1 MRKNFDID
9 AYLTEAEERFSGFY
23 GDYDSFDDM
32 EFEGDDYGF
41 EGDDYGFE
49 GDDYGFEGDDYGFEG
64 FDNFAGAT
72 YKSPTPY
79 QVTVANTTA
88 GTLTAVLFG
97 KNQYLL
103 STNFGSA
110 TGITVTPA
118 QTNVSYLFLLQQS
131 SDQPFETSLIRIQSS
146 NSSQITQILTV
157 TVLDANGQSATLPI
171 ITQSYFSSYQQQSGI
186 LDVPYSLKIDGNTS
200 VSFPVLAT
208 TTVIITFFPAEK
220 VDVARSLN
228 NKGAKAIYGNPQVNL
243 GGMTFPARAMASRPR
258 RVPAKRVAMRKPVA
272 KRRVLPAKRK

>member
-9 AYLTEAEERFSGFY
+9 AYLDEAEARYSGFY
-23 GDYDSFDDM
+23 GDYDSFDDDSN
-32 EFEGDDYGF
+32 FDDYYFEDDSYFEDDNFDGF
-41 EGDDYGFE
+41 DYFEDDYS
-49 GDDYGFEGDDYGFEG
+49 
-64 FDNFAGAT
+64 FAGA
-72 YKSPTPY
+72 KPKAPTPY
-79 QVTVANTTA
+79 QVTVENTTS

-97 KNQYLL
+97 KNEYLL
-103 STNFGSA
+103 STNYGSA
-110 TGITVTPA
+110 TGIIVTPA

-146 NSSQITQILTV
+146 NTTQITQILTV

-220 VDVARSLN
+220 VDTARALN
-228 NKGAKAIYGNPQVNL
+228 NKGAKAVYGNPQVNL
-243 GGMTFPARAMASRPR
+243 GGMTFPSRAMASAQRKAPARRMAQPR
-258 RVPAKRVAMRKPVA
+258 
-272 KRRVLPAKRK
+272 RRVLPARPVRRK

>member
-9 AYLTEAEERFSGFY
+9 AYLTEAEEKFSGFY
-23 GDYDSFDDM
+23 GDYDSFDNGYDN
-32 EFEGDDYGF
+32 FDDYGF
-41 EGDDYGFE
+41 EGYDNFADDYGF
-49 GDDYGFEGDDYGFEG
+49 DDY
-64 FDNFAGAT
+64 NFAGT
-72 YKSPTPY
+72 PQPKSPTPY
-79 QVTVANTTA
+79 QVTVENTTA

-110 TGITVTPA
+110 TGIIVTPA

-131 SDQPFETSLIRIQSS
+131 ADQPFETSLIRIQSS
-146 NSSQITQILTV
+146 NTTQITQILTV

-208 TTVIITFFPAEK
+208 TTVIITFFPSEK
-220 VDVARSLN
+220 VDTARALN
-228 NKGAKAIYGNPQVNL
+228 GKGAKAVYGNPQVNL
-243 GGMTFPARAMASRPR
+243 GGMTFPKRAMASAPARP
-258 RVPAKRVAMRKPVA
+258 
-272 KRRVLPAKRK
+272 KRRIAPVRK

>member
-9 AYLTEAEERFSGFY
+9 AYLDEAEERFSGFY
-23 GDYDSFDDM
+23 GDYDSFDDY

-49 GDDYGFEGDDYGFEG
+49 GDDM
-64 FDNFAGAT
+64 NFAGAVQP
-72 YKSPTPY
+72 KSPTPY
-79 QVTVANTTA
+79 QVTVENTTA

-110 TGITVTPA
+110 TGIIVTPA

-131 SDQPFETSLIRIQSS
+131 ADQPFETSLIRIQSS
-146 NSSQITQILTV
+146 NTSQITQILTV

-186 LDVPYSLKIDGNTS
+186 LDVPYSLKIDGNTN

-220 VDVARSLN
+220 VDTARSLN
-228 NKGAKAIYGNPQVNL
+228 NKSAKAVYGNPQVNL
-243 GGMTFPARAMASRPR
+243 GGMTFPKRAMAVAPRP
-258 RVPAKRVAMRKPVA
+258 